1 MKFHPNLL
9 PPSCLIELDK
19 KSDSR
24 GYFAREF
31 CSDEFSKNG
40 LESFF
45 PQSNLC
51 FNKHKGTLRGLHAQ
65 SYPFQETKVVRCLT
79 GQIFD
84 VIVDMRQDSESY
96 LKHYSAILSAENSLA
111 MYVPEGFYHGYQ
123 VLADDSLIHYHVSR
137 PYSPAHEVGLS
148 YCDPA
153 LDIKWP
159 LKPCDISKKDL
170 SWPLI
175 SS

>member
-24 GYFAREF
+24 GYFAGNSVRTNLV
-31 CSDEFSKNG
+31 KII

-51 FNKHKGTLRGLHAQ
+51 FNKHGTLRGLHAQ

-84 VIVDMRQDSESY
+84 VIVDMN
-96 LKHYSAILSAENSLA
+96 KTLS
-111 MYVPEGFYHGYQ
+111 H
-123 VLADDSLIHYHVSR
+123 I
-137 PYSPAHEVGLS
+137 
-148 YCDPA
+148 
-153 LDIKWP
+153 
-159 LKPCDISKKDL
+159 
-170 SWPLI
+170 
-175 SS
+175 